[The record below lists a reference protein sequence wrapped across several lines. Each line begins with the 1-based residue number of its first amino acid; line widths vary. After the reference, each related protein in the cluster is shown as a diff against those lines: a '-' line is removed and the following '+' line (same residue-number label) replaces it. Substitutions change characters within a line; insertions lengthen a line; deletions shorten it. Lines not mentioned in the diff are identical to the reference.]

1 MAPRPAPA
9 EVLSNGLFWS
19 SKKLLVK
26 VKLKTAS
33 VFFLTKTASVVVEA
47 PNKTCLQ
54 PSPPIQLIQEKQNE
68 AVLPNIFQN
77 NFSFTR
83 EARVVVVF
91 GETTTLPALPNR
103 LINKAWRLN
112 RQATCPFG
120 NHQVC

>member
-26 VKLKTAS
+26 LKTAS
-33 VFFLTKTASVVVEA
+33 VFFFTKTASVVVEA

-68 AVLPNIFQN
+68 VVLPNIFQN

-120 NHQVC
+120 NHQEC